1 MSPLTQEACAIGLE
15 IETERLGQPDSY
27 FKELP
32 VMLKE
37 KRDSMAKMLS
47 SVGFKPIIPD
57 GGYFMLAD
65 ISEIGKINSSLF
77 MT

>member
-1 MSPLTQEACAIGLE
+1 
-15 IETERLGQPDSY
+15 
-27 FKELP
+27 
-32 VMLKE
+32 MLKE